1 MGDVPG
7 ALPDPPH
14 DLATRAPLLR
24 ESAGPWLRCHASK
37 HAPLHFSR
45 NALSR
50 FNDPEQE
57 FGVLYA
63 ADDFEGAFIE
73 TFGRRLDVRSV
84 TATALAHTAVTQI
97 EAARPLRLID
107 LASSGGAARLS
118 ADARLTSGSV
128 AIAQAWSRALWQH
141 PVAAD
146 GLYYRL
152 RHDDSRCGCA
162 IFDRV
167 RRVLA
172 ATKLGVASAP
182 AHRASLIA
190 ALDTYRFGLIHE

>member
-1 MGDVPG
+1 VGDVPG

-14 DLATRAPLLR
+14 DLDIRVPLLR
-24 ESAGPWLRCHASK
+24 QSRGPWLRCHAAR

-45 NALSR
+45 NGLSR
-50 FNDPEQE
+50 FTDPDQE
-57 FGVLYA
+57 FGVLYV

-84 TATALAHTAVTQI
+84 TITALSDTAVTRI
-97 EAARPLRLID
+97 DAARRLRLID
-107 LASSGGAARLS
+107 LASSGGTARLS
-118 ADARLTSGSV
+118 ADARVTSGSV
-128 AIAQAWSRALWQH
+128 AVAQRWARALWQH
-141 PVAAD
+141 PIAAD

-152 RHDDSRCGCA
+152 RHDDSRYGCA
-162 IFDRV
+162 IFDRA

-172 ATKLGVASAP
+172 ATKLGAASAP

-190 ALDTYRFGLIHE
+190 ALDTYRFGLIPE